1 MGFRCSSAVKN
12 MPAMQETLVRSL
24 GQEDPLEKGMATHS
38 SILAWRIPWIEG
50 PGGLPSMGSQRVGHE
65 HALTHT
71 RVHTHT
77 HTIINTNY
85 RLYETDFIMQFILLY
100 NFNNSIT
107 SPQKALCFG
116 SGRQGIS
123 WVPPGLSNI
132 IFTNTLC

>member
-1 MGFRCSSAVKN
+1 MVKN
-12 MPAMQETLVRSL
+12 LPAMQIWVRSL
-24 GQEDPLEKGMATHS
+24 GWENPLEEEMATHS

-107 SPQKALCFG
+107 SPQTALCFG

-132 IFTNTLC
+132 IFTNTLR